1 MEGLMTQASQDA
13 IHLGSRAV
21 AICARFAR
29 HTAHNAALVYT
40 WQMFRGVA
48 PRSRSPTLYAE
59 MMVPSFSCLSSPPPP
74 SLVPL
79 LVASLKDLPETPSFR
94 SVTFCF

>member
-1 MEGLMTQASQDA
+1 MAQASKDA
-13 IHLGSRAV
+13 VHLGSRAV

-29 HTAHNAALVYT
+29 HTAHNAALVHT

-59 MMVPSFSCLSSPPPP
+59 MMVSPSSSLSSLPPP
-74 SLVPL
+74 SPL
-79 LVASLKDLPETPSFR
+79 PVLVATLADDFASNRQLALL
-94 SVTFCF
+94 SVTLCF